1 MKTFQEFILEAGAT
15 SARLADVA
23 RQRMDSR
30 RDFSVLPQGQPS
42 LTVLMNLERNAKQ
55 RTSGTYPERSSTRR
69 GSGGSGVP
77 SRSGDPVRI
86 SPQESGRITSRE
98 IVRRSFETDAN
109 RNVPL
114 TRREVPIPV
123 RSRSTPPTNSR
134 TSRTNTPLT
143 PKIRD
148 QRAAAAGFSGPG
160 STPKGSKLARQT
172 ERGVTTGDNP
182 FDVMRSAVTP
192 TKPLPKPKAQSK
204 PGSRGGGGSTSRS
217 GNAGTSSGNILP
229 RSASEKSG
237 LPRSFRPGVAGSG
250 DMTAN

>member
-30 RDFSVLPQGQPS
+30 RDFSVLPQGIPS
-42 LTVLMNLERNAKQ
+42 LSDLMNLARNAQQ
-55 RTSGTYPERSSTRR
+55 RAGGTYPERSSTRR
-69 GSGGSGVP
+69 GAGGSGVP
-77 SRSGDPVRI
+77 SRSGDPIRI

-98 IVRRSFETDAN
+98 IVRRSFEQDAN

-143 PKIRD
+143 PTIRD

-172 ERGVTTGDNP
+172 ERGVTIGDNP

-192 TKPLPKPKAQSK
+192 TKPLPKPK

-217 GNAGTSSGNILP
+217 GNAGTSSGNISP

-237 LPRSFRPGVAGSG
+237 LPRSFRPVPAGTTAGVGPV
-250 DMTAN
+250 